1 MRGYGKFPEMA
12 FTLNDFSAFPIG
24 TRVRRHGKFG
34 NGFHASPTETR
45 IRRHGKFGKQRF
57 IQHKEIEMRRELT
70 ALREQMR
77 KHNIDW
83 YLIPSSDPHGSE
95 YLNPHFRCREYI
107 SGFTGSAGTLLV
119 GMDEAYLWTDGRYFI
134 QAASQ
139 LTGSGISLMK
149 SGEKDVPTVIQFLK
163 DLSEKQMQSPAQV
176 NGQAE
181 KSGDSDAQVQ
191 GRGEKRRM
199 LPAQVPAGLTL
210 GFDGKVISMEAG
222 LELNDM
228 NFNIVSEIDLVDK
241 VWQNRPRIIPS
252 PIYDLPLSS
261 VGKTFEEK
269 LSDVRVKM
277 KNKTADLLLISS
289 PEEIAWL
296 FNMRGNDIEYTPVF
310 FAYAL
315 ISRSDCLLFVSQKNL
330 PPTFSLC
337 RTKNYDCIGSYLQ
350 TLPKGKTLWL
360 SGKRTN
366 FALYVKISSPATKG
380 PDTDS
385 SGAVKIIDEP
395 TPVEMMKAVKNT
407 TEIASTE
414 HAHIKD
420 GVAMINFIHRLKHSI
435 GKKEITEISAAK
447 YLLACRKK
455 QPGFIEPSFAT
466 ISGYN
471 SNGAIIHY
479 NATPETN
486 RMLEASGF
494 LLIDSGGQYI
504 DGTTDITRT
513 ISLGKLSCKMKKY
526 YTYVLKSHIA
536 LASAK
541 FSPGTT
547 GAELDRI
554 ARKPLQS
561 IGLDYNHGTG
571 HGVGH
576 ISSVHEGPNTISP
589 RRGNVAFLP
598 GMITSNEPGV
608 YIENEFGIRL
618 ENEMLCIRRG
628 GEKYGFKTL
637 TLCPFDPE
645 SILLDLLTEQ
655 ETEWLNAYH
664 DDVVRILTPLL
675 KPKVAAWLKD
685 YVQMG

>member
-1 MRGYGKFPEMA
+1 
-12 FTLNDFSAFPIG
+12 
-24 TRVRRHGKFG
+24 
-34 NGFHASPTETR
+34 
-45 IRRHGKFGKQRF
+45 
-57 IQHKEIEMRRELT
+57 MRRELT
-70 ALREQMR
+70 ALREQMK
-77 KHNIDW
+77 KHDIDW

-95 YLNPHFRCREYI
+95 YLNLHFRCREYI

-134 QAASQ
+134 QAAAQ
-139 LTGSGISLMK
+139 LRGSGITLMK

-163 DLSEKQMQSPAQV
+163 DLSEKQMQSPTQV

-181 KSGDSDAQVQ
+181 KSGDSDAQFQ

-199 LPAQVPAGLTL
+199 LPAQVQDRGEKRRILPTQLPAGLTL
-210 GFDGKVISMEAG
+210 GFDEKVISMEAG
-222 LELNDM
+222 LELTDM
-228 NFNIVSEIDLVDK
+228 NFNIVSGIDLVDK

-252 PIYDLPLSS
+252 PIYDLPFSS

-277 KNKTADLLLISS
+277 KNKTADFLLISS

-310 FAYAL
+310 FGYAL
-315 ISRSDCLLFVSQKNL
+315 ISRSDCLLFVPRKNL
-330 PPTFSLC
+330 PPMFSLC

-350 TLPKGKTLWL
+350 ALPKGKTLWL

-366 FALYVKISSPATKG
+366 FALYVKISSPDTKG

-407 TEIASTE
+407 AEIASTE

-420 GVAMINFIHRLKHSI
+420 GVAMVNFLHRLKHNI

-447 YLLACRKK
+447 YLLAYRKK
-455 QPGFIEPSFAT
+455 QPGFIEPSFGT

-486 RMLEASGF
+486 RMLEASGL

-536 LASAK
+536 LASAT

-561 IGLDYNHGTG
+561 IGLDYKHGTG

-589 RRGNVAFLP
+589 RGGNVAFLP

-618 ENEMLCIRRG
+618 ENEMLCVRRG
-628 GEKYGFKTL
+628 GERYGFKTL

-645 SILLDLLTEQ
+645 SILFDLLTEQ
-655 ETEWLNAYH
+655 EAEWLNAYH

-685 YVQMG
+685 YVKMG

>member
-1 MRGYGKFPEMA
+1 
-12 FTLNDFSAFPIG
+12 
-24 TRVRRHGKFG
+24 
-34 NGFHASPTETR
+34 
-45 IRRHGKFGKQRF
+45 
-57 IQHKEIEMRRELT
+57 MRRELT

-77 KHNIDW
+77 KHDIDW

-163 DLSEKQMQSPAQV
+163 DLSEKQMESSAQV

-181 KSGDSDAQVQ
+181 KSGDSDAQFQ

-199 LPAQVPAGLTL
+199 LPAQVQDRGEKRLILPTQLPAELTL

-222 LELNDM
+222 LELTDM
-228 NFNIVSEIDLVDK
+228 KFNIVSEIDLVDK

-252 PIYDLPLSS
+252 PIYDLPFSS

-277 KNKTADLLLISS
+277 KNKTADFLLISS

-315 ISRSDCLLFVSQKNL
+315 ISRSDCLLFVSRKNL
-330 PPTFSLC
+330 PPMFSLC

-360 SGKRTN
+360 SGKKTN
-366 FALYVKISSPATKG
+366 FALYVKISSPDTKG

-385 SGAVKIIDEP
+385 SGAVNIIDEP

-407 TEIASTE
+407 AEIASTE

-420 GVAMINFIHRLKHSI
+420 GVAMVNFLHRLKHNI

-447 YLLACRKK
+447 YLLAYRKK
-455 QPGFIEPSFAT
+455 QSGFIEPSFGT

-486 RMLEASGF
+486 RMLEASGL

-536 LASAK
+536 LASAT

-589 RRGNVAFLP
+589 RGGNVAFLP

-618 ENEMLCIRRG
+618 ENEMLCVRRG
-628 GEKYGFKTL
+628 GERYAFKTL

-655 ETEWLNAYH
+655 EAEWLNAYH
-664 DDVVRILTPLL
+664 DNVVRTLTPLL
-675 KPKVAAWLKD
+675 KPKVASWLKD
-685 YVQMG
+685 YVKMR

>member
-45 IRRHGKFGKQRF
+45 IRRQGKFGKQRF

-149 SGEKDVPTVIQFLK
+149 SGEKDVPTVTQFLR
-163 DLSEKQMQSPAQV
+163 DLSE
-176 NGQAE
+176 N
-181 KSGDSDAQVQ
+181 KSS
-191 GRGEKRRM
+191 GR
-199 LPAQVPAGLTL
+199 LTL
-210 GFDGKVISMEAG
+210 GFDGVTVSMELG
-222 LELNDM
+222 LELSGM
-228 NFNIVSEIDLVDK
+228 KFNIVSEIDLVDK
-241 VWQNRPRIIPS
+241 VWQNRPCIIPS
-252 PIYDLPLSS
+252 SIYDLPFSS

-269 LSDVRVKM
+269 LSDVRMKM
-277 KNKTADLLLISS
+277 KNKTADFLLISS

-310 FAYAL
+310 FGYAL
-315 ISRSDCLLFVSQKNL
+315 ISRSDCLLFVSRKNL
-330 PPTFSLC
+330 PPMFSLC

-366 FALYVKISSPATKG
+366 FALYVKISSPDTKG

-536 LASAK
+536 LASAT

-547 GAELDRI
+547 GVELDRI

-589 RRGNVAFLP
+589 RGGNIAFLP
-598 GMITSNEPGV
+598 DMITSNEPGV

-618 ENEMLCIRRG
+618 ENEMLCVRKS
-628 GEKYGFKTL
+628 GERYGFKTL

-645 SILLDLLTEQ
+645 SILFDLLTEQ
-655 ETEWLNAYH
+655 EKDWLNTYH
-664 DDVVRILTPLL
+664 DNVVRILTPLL

-685 YVQMG
+685 YVQIR

>member
-1 MRGYGKFPEMA
+1 MA

-24 TRVRRHGKFG
+24 MRIRRHGKFG
-34 NGFHASPTETR
+34 NGLHASPTETR
-45 IRRHGKFGKQRF
+45 IRRQGKFGKQRF

-77 KHNIDW
+77 KHDIDW

-330 PPTFSLC
+330 PPTFRLC

-350 TLPKGKTLWL
+350 TLPKWKTLWL

-385 SGAVKIIDEP
+385 SGAVKIIDES

-420 GVAMINFIHRLKHSI
+420 GVAMVNFIHHLKHSI

-486 RMLEASGF
+486 RMLEALGF

-536 LASAK
+536 LASAT

-576 ISSVHEGPNTISP
+576 ISSVHEGPNTISL
-589 RRGNVAFLP
+589 RGGNIAFLP

-618 ENEMLCIRRG
+618 ENEMLCVRRG
-628 GEKYGFKTL
+628 GERYAFKTL

-685 YVQMG
+685 YVKMR

>member
-1 MRGYGKFPEMA
+1 
-12 FTLNDFSAFPIG
+12 
-24 TRVRRHGKFG
+24 
-34 NGFHASPTETR
+34 
-45 IRRHGKFGKQRF
+45 
-57 IQHKEIEMRRELT
+57 MRRELT

-149 SGEKDVPTVIQFLK
+149 SGEKDVPTVTQFLR
-163 DLSEKQMQSPAQV
+163 DLSE
-176 NGQAE
+176 N
-181 KSGDSDAQVQ
+181 KSS
-191 GRGEKRRM
+191 GR
-199 LPAQVPAGLTL
+199 LTL
-210 GFDGKVISMEAG
+210 GFDGVTVSMKLG
-222 LELNDM
+222 LELSGM
-228 NFNIVSEIDLVDK
+228 KFNIVSEIDLVDK
-241 VWQNRPRIIPS
+241 VWQNRPCIIPS
-252 PIYDLPLSS
+252 SIYDLPFSS

-330 PPTFSLC
+330 PPTFRLC

-420 GVAMINFIHRLKHSI
+420 GVAMVNFIHRLKHSI
-435 GKKEITEISAAK
+435 GKKEITEISATK

-513 ISLGKLSCKMKKY
+513 ISLGELSCKMKKY

-536 LASAK
+536 LASAT

-589 RRGNVAFLP
+589 RGGNIAFLP

-618 ENEMLCIRRG
+618 ENEMLCVRRG
-628 GEKYGFKTL
+628 GERYGFKTL

-655 ETEWLNAYH
+655 EKDWLNTYH
-664 DDVVRILTPLL
+664 DNVVRILTPLL

-685 YVQMG
+685 YMQMG

>member
-1 MRGYGKFPEMA
+1 
-12 FTLNDFSAFPIG
+12 
-24 TRVRRHGKFG
+24 
-34 NGFHASPTETR
+34 
-45 IRRHGKFGKQRF
+45 
-57 IQHKEIEMRRELT
+57 MRRELT

-77 KHNIDW
+77 KHDIDW

-139 LTGSGISLMK
+139 LRGSGITLMK

-163 DLSEKQMQSPAQV
+163 DLSEKQMQSPARV

-181 KSGDSDAQVQ
+181 KSGYSDAQVQ

-199 LPAQVPAGLTL
+199 LPAQVRDRGEKRLILPTQLPAELTL

-222 LELNDM
+222 LELTDM
-228 NFNIVSEIDLVDK
+228 KFNIVSEIDLVDK

-252 PIYDLPLSS
+252 PIYDLPFSS

-277 KNKTADLLLISS
+277 KNKTADFLLISS

-315 ISRSDCLLFVSQKNL
+315 ISGSDCLLFVSRKNL
-330 PPTFSLC
+330 PPMFSLC

-366 FALYVKISSPATKG
+366 FALYVKISSPDTKDS
-380 PDTDS
+380 DTDS

-407 TEIASTE
+407 AEIASTE

-420 GVAMINFIHRLKHSI
+420 GVAMVNFLHRLKHNI

-447 YLLACRKK
+447 YLLAYRKK
-455 QPGFIEPSFAT
+455 QPGFIEPSFGT

-536 LASAK
+536 LASAT

-589 RRGNVAFLP
+589 RGGNIAFLP

-618 ENEMLCIRRG
+618 ENEMLCVRRG
-628 GEKYGFKTL
+628 GERCAFKTL

-655 ETEWLNAYH
+655 EAEWLNAYH
-664 DDVVRILTPLL
+664 DNVVRTLTPLL
-675 KPKVAAWLKD
+675 KPKVASWLKD
-685 YVQMG
+685 YVKMR

>member
-1 MRGYGKFPEMA
+1 
-12 FTLNDFSAFPIG
+12 
-24 TRVRRHGKFG
+24 
-34 NGFHASPTETR
+34 
-45 IRRHGKFGKQRF
+45 
-57 IQHKEIEMRRELT
+57 
-70 ALREQMR
+70 
-77 KHNIDW
+77 
-83 YLIPSSDPHGSE
+83 
-95 YLNPHFRCREYI
+95 
-107 SGFTGSAGTLLV
+107 
-119 GMDEAYLWTDGRYFI
+119 
-134 QAASQ
+134 
-139 LTGSGISLMK
+139 
-149 SGEKDVPTVIQFLK
+149 
-163 DLSEKQMQSPAQV
+163 
-176 NGQAE
+176 
-181 KSGDSDAQVQ
+181 
-191 GRGEKRRM
+191 
-199 LPAQVPAGLTL
+199 
-210 GFDGKVISMEAG
+210 MEAG

-296 FNMRGNDIEYTPVF
+296 FNMRGNDIEYIPVF

-350 TLPKGKTLWL
+350 TLSKGKTLWL

-395 TPVEMMKAVKNT
+395 TPVEMMKAVKNM

-420 GVAMINFIHRLKHSI
+420 GVAMVNFIHCLKHSI

-513 ISLGKLSCKMKKY
+513 ISLGELSCKMKKY

-589 RRGNVAFLP
+589 RGGNITFLP

-618 ENEMLCIRRG
+618 ENEMLCVRKP
-628 GEKYGFKTL
+628 GERYGFKTL
-637 TLCPFDPE
+637 TFCPFDPE
-645 SILLDLLTEQ
+645 SILFDLLTEQ
-655 ETEWLNAYH
+655 EKDWLNTYH
-664 DDVVRILTPLL
+664 DNVVRILTPLL

-685 YVQMG
+685 YVQIR

>member
-1 MRGYGKFPEMA
+1 
-12 FTLNDFSAFPIG
+12 
-24 TRVRRHGKFG
+24 
-34 NGFHASPTETR
+34 
-45 IRRHGKFGKQRF
+45 
-57 IQHKEIEMRRELT
+57 MRRELT

-77 KHNIDW
+77 KHDIDW

-139 LTGSGISLMK
+139 LSGSGISLMK
-149 SGEKDVPTVIQFLK
+149 SGEKDVPTLIQFLK
-163 DLSEKQMQSPAQV
+163 DLSEKQMQSPARV
-176 NGQAE
+176 NGHAE
-181 KSGDSDAQVQ
+181 KSGDSDAQFQ

-199 LPAQVPAGLTL
+199 LPAQLPAGLTL
-210 GFDGKVISMEAG
+210 GFNGKVISMEAG
-222 LELNDM
+222 LELTDM
-228 NFNIVSEIDLVDK
+228 KFNIVSEIDLVDK
-241 VWQNRPRIIPS
+241 VWQNRPRIVPS
-252 PIYDLPLSS
+252 PIYDLPFSS

-277 KNKTADLLLISS
+277 KNKTADFLLISS

-315 ISRSDCLLFVSQKNL
+315 ISRSDCLLFVSRKNL
-330 PPTFSLC
+330 PPMFSLC

-360 SGKRTN
+360 SGKKTN
-366 FALYVKISSPATKG
+366 FALYVKISSPDTKG

-385 SGAVKIIDEP
+385 SGAVNIIDEP

-407 TEIASTE
+407 AEIASTE

-420 GVAMINFIHRLKHSI
+420 GVAMVNFIHRLKHSI

-447 YLLACRKK
+447 YLLAYRKK
-455 QPGFIEPSFAT
+455 QPGFIEPSFGT

-486 RMLEASGF
+486 RMLEASGL

-536 LASAK
+536 LASAT

-589 RRGNVAFLP
+589 RGGNIAFLP

-618 ENEMLCIRRG
+618 ENEMLCVRRG
-628 GEKYGFKTL
+628 GERYAFKTL

-655 ETEWLNAYH
+655 EAEWLNTYH
-664 DDVVRILTPLL
+664 DNVVRILTPLL

-685 YVQMG
+685 YV

>member
-407 TEIASTE
+407 AEIASTE

-420 GVAMINFIHRLKHSI
+420 GVAMVNFIHRLRHSI

-479 NATPETN
+479 NAIPETN

-513 ISLGKLSCKMKKY
+513 ISLGELSCKMKKY

-536 LASAK
+536 LASAT

-547 GAELDRI
+547 GVELDRI

-589 RRGNVAFLP
+589 RGGNVAFLP

-618 ENEMLCIRRG
+618 ENEMLCVRKP
-628 GEKYGFKTL
+628 GERYGFKTL

-645 SILLDLLTEQ
+645 SILFDLLTEQ
-655 ETEWLNAYH
+655 EAEWLNTYH
-664 DDVVRILTPLL
+664 DNVVRILTPLL

-685 YVQMG
+685 YVQMR

>member
-1 MRGYGKFPEMA
+1 
-12 FTLNDFSAFPIG
+12 
-24 TRVRRHGKFG
+24 
-34 NGFHASPTETR
+34 
-45 IRRHGKFGKQRF
+45 
-57 IQHKEIEMRRELT
+57 MRRELT

-149 SGEKDVPTVIQFLK
+149 SGEKDVPTVTQFLR
-163 DLSEKQMQSPAQV
+163 DLSE
-176 NGQAE
+176 N
-181 KSGDSDAQVQ
+181 KSS
-191 GRGEKRRM
+191 GR
-199 LPAQVPAGLTL
+199 LTL
-210 GFDGKVISMEAG
+210 GFDGVTVSMKLG
-222 LELNDM
+222 LELSGM
-228 NFNIVSEIDLVDK
+228 KFNIVSEIDLVDK
-241 VWQNRPRIIPS
+241 VWQNRPCIIPS
-252 PIYDLPLSS
+252 SIYDLPFSS

-277 KNKTADLLLISS
+277 KNKTADFLLISS

-315 ISRSDCLLFVSQKNL
+315 ISRSDCLLFVSRKNL
-330 PPTFSLC
+330 PPMFSLC

-350 TLPKGKTLWL
+350 TLPKEKTLWL

-366 FALYVKISSPATKG
+366 FALYVKISSPDTKG

-407 TEIASTE
+407 AEIASTE

-420 GVAMINFIHRLKHSI
+420 GVAMVNFIHHLKHSI

-447 YLLACRKK
+447 YLLAYRKK
-455 QPGFIEPSFAT
+455 QPRFIEPSFGT

-486 RMLEASGF
+486 RMLEASGL

-536 LASAK
+536 LASAT

-561 IGLDYNHGTG
+561 IGLDYKHGTG

-576 ISSVHEGPNTISP
+576 ISSVHEDPNTISP
-589 RRGNVAFLP
+589 RGGNIAFLP

-618 ENEMLCIRRG
+618 ENEMLCVRRG
-628 GEKYGFKTL
+628 GERYGFKTL

-655 ETEWLNAYH
+655 EAEWLNAYH
-664 DDVVRILTPLL
+664 DNVVRTLTPLL
-675 KPKVAAWLKD
+675 KPKVASWLKD
-685 YVQMG
+685 YVKMR